1 MKLLVARTLDC
12 ECDSQSSS
20 YFASVQVNK
29 LASYLVSDFLTAYQ
43 HKKAIIFYSF
53 FGMKLGTTRL
63 IVLIGRSI
71 GLV

>member
-1 MKLLVARTLDC
+1 MLDC

-29 LASYLVSDFLTAYQ
+29 LASYLVCDFLTAYDQ

-53 FGMKLGTTRL
+53 VGMKLGTTRL